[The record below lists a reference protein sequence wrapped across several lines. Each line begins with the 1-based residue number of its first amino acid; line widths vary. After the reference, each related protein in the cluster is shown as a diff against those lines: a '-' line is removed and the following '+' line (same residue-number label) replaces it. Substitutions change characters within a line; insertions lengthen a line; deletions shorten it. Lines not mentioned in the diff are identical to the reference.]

1 MAHYTRLVRCLRH
14 LAAPQWT
21 TRRAFPGPVL
31 AAIEQAIRR
40 SEASHRAELRFVVES
55 GLDLGELLRGVS
67 ARQRAVELFSQLR
80 VWDTEENSGVLI
92 YVQLVDRKVEILA
105 DRGINARVAHAE
117 WESICRQMER
127 AFRQGDFESGALH
140 AIERTGDLLA
150 QHFPAHPDNPN
161 ELPDRPLLI

>member
-14 LAAPQWT
+14 LVAPQWMT
-21 TRRAFPGPVL
+21 HRAFPKSVL
-31 AAIEQAIRR
+31 TAIEEAIRN
-40 SEASHRAELRFVVES
+40 SETTHRAELRFVVES
-55 GLDLGELLRGVS
+55 GLDLGELLRGVT
-67 ARQRAVELFSQLR
+67 ARQRAVELFSRLR

-105 DRGINARVAHAE
+105 DRGIDARVGHAE
-117 WESICRQMER
+117 WESTCREMER

-140 AIERTGDLLA
+140 AIKRTGDLLA